1 MSRIL
6 KNITK
11 QDKSIYI
18 TINAKVLFNKYM
30 SYSRSQRYDAAQKPG
45 FVGEGDDSHNWLL

>member
-30 SYSRSQRYDAAQKPG
+30 SYSRSQRHDAAQKPG